1 MEFVNYTPFPAMAYQ
16 ALDQHEQCFHVV
28 ALRTTSEIKTYGA
41 LQFIPEQAPLAV
53 TDDYHGEMNKSSVR
67 QESDLA
73 PFKPQCDVI
82 IIGKAYAP
90 AGRPARRFTAGIRIA
105 GPKQPRPLPPQP
117 QGLNPTMQPSPAAVA
132 AWQREVEEARTNP
145 LPGPVILDRQ
155 LAVCGSRYWEKGSFG
170 GWALTS
176 PEPIVSL
183 PLQYEYAYGGECRIG
198 PEDPA
203 SKDVEPKYRLTADE
217 RREHP
222 DGPDR
227 APVAHRACEKNPV
240 GMGFVEEW
248 YLKSKKIK
256 RVRAPQIELPEDPM
270 REFGKTYPAQG
281 FGIIT
286 KAWLPRRKLCGTI
299 DDAFIQ
305 SGKPLPEDF
314 DFAFWNGAHPDLQ
327 VPWLAGNEEI
337 TLTNLC
343 PHNMPGATRDKSG
356 NTVLRFMLPGHQPFV
371 LVRYEDGAMVPTQ
384 AELDTLVIEPDER
397 KVSCVYRLL
406 LTMEPAVRMLEAR
419 LIFKDPDA
427 GREKGKPG
435 SRSLNEGR
443 LRAGGSREAGHG

>member
-1 MEFVNYTPFPAMAYQ
+1 MSTTHRFP
-16 ALDQHEQCFHVV
+16 HWPTRRWTSTSSSFHVV

-73 PFKPQCDVI
+73 PFKPKCDVI
-82 IIGKAYAP
+82 VIGKAYAP

-117 QGLNPTMQPSPAAVA
+117 QGLNPTMPPSPAAVA
-132 AWQREVEEARTNP
+132 AWQREVIEARANP

-155 LAVCGSRYWEKGSFG
+155 LAVCGPRYWEKGSFG

-183 PLQYEYAYGGECRIG
+183 PLQYEYAYGGECRID

-203 SKDVEPKYRLTADE
+203 SKQVEPKYRLTAE
-217 RREHP
+217 SAGSIPTART
-222 DGPDR
+222 GPPSPTGPAR
-227 APVAHRACEKNPV
+227 LNPV
-240 GMGFVEEW
+240 GMGFAEEW
-248 YLKSKKIK
+248 YLKAKKIK
-256 RVRAPQIELPEDPM
+256 RVRAPQIDLPEDPV

-281 FGIIT
+281 FGVVT

-305 SGKPLPEDF
+305 SGRPLPEDF

-356 NTVLRFMLPGHQPFV
+356 NTLLRFSLPGHQPFV
-371 LVRYEDGAMVPTQ
+371 LVRYEEGTIVP
-384 AELDTLVIEPDER
+384 ARLELDTLVIEPDER
-397 KVSCVYRLL
+397 KVSCVYRLRL
-406 LTMEPAVRMLEAR
+406 PVEPAVRVLEAR
-419 LIFKDPDA
+419 LIFRDPQKNEPD
-427 GREKGKPG
+427 EIKTG
-435 SRSLNEGR
+435 SIVEGR
-443 LRAGGSREAGHG
+443 PRSGVKRGTSHG

>member
-1 MEFVNYTPFPAMAYQ
+1 VAFVNHTPFPSLAYQ
-16 ALDQHEQCFHVV
+16 AQDPREQYFHVV
-28 ALRTTSEIKTYGA
+28 ALRTTAEIKTYGA

-53 TDDYHGEMNKSSVR
+53 TDEFHGEMNKSSVR

-82 IIGKAYAP
+82 VIGKAYAP

-105 GPKQPRPLPPQP
+105 GPKQPRPLPPRP
-117 QGLNPTMQPSPAAVA
+117 QGLNPTMAPSPVAVA
-132 AWQREVEEARTNP
+132 AWQREVIEARANP

-155 LAVCGSRYWEKGSFG
+155 LAVCGPRYWEKGSFG

-183 PLQYEYAYGGECRIG
+183 PLRYEYAYGGECRIG

-203 SKDVEPKYRLTADE
+203 SKHVEPKCRLTTDE

-227 APVAHRACEKNPV
+227 APVAHRVCELNPV
-240 GMGFVEEW
+240 GMGFAEEW
-248 YLKSKKIK
+248 YLKAKKIK
-256 RVRAPQIELPEDPM
+256 RVRAPQIDLPEDPV

-281 FGIIT
+281 FGVIT
-286 KAWLPRRKLCGTI
+286 KTWLPRRRLCGTI
-299 DDAFIQ
+299 DGAFLQ
-305 SGKPLPEDF
+305 SGKPLPDDF

-343 PHNMPGATRDKSG
+343 PHNLPGATRDKNG
-356 NTVLRFMLPGHQPFV
+356 NTLLRFSLPGHQPFV
-371 LVRYEDGAMVPTQ
+371 LVRYEEGTIVP
-384 AELDTLVIEPDER
+384 ARLELDTLMIEPDEK
-397 KVSCVYRLL
+397 KVSCVWRLRL
-406 LTMEPAVRMLEAR
+406 PLEPAVRVLEAR
-419 LIFKDPDA
+419 FIFKEPEVGENA
-427 GREKGKPG
+427 GKPG
-435 SRSLNEGR
+435 GRSPDVGR
-443 LRAGGSREAGHG
+443 HRAGQERGARHG

>member
-1 MEFVNYTPFPAMAYQ
+1 VEFVNYTPFPALAYQ

-28 ALRTTSEIKTYGA
+28 TLRTTSEIKTYGA

-53 TDDYHGEMNKSSVR
+53 TDEFHGEMNKSSVR

-82 IIGKAYAP
+82 VIGKAYAP

-117 QGLNPTMQPSPAAVA
+117 QGLNPTMPPSRAAVA
-132 AWQREVEEARTNP
+132 AWQREVIEARANP

-155 LAVCGSRYWEKGSFG
+155 LAVYGSRYWEKGSFN
-170 GWALTS
+170 GWSLTT
-176 PEPIVSL
+176 PEPVTSL
-183 PLQYEYAYGGECRIG
+183 PLRYEYAYGGECRIDL
-198 PEDPA
+198 EDPA
-203 SKDVEPKYRLTADE
+203 SKQVEPKYRLTADE

-227 APVAHRACEKNPV
+227 APVAHRACEMNPV
-240 GMGFVEEW
+240 GMGFAEEW
-248 YLKSKKIK
+248 YLKAKKIK
-256 RVRAPQIELPEDPM
+256 RVRAPQIDLPDDPV
-270 REFGKTYPAQG
+270 REFGKTYPTQG
-281 FGIIT
+281 LGAIT

-299 DDAFIQ
+299 DDAFIE

-343 PHNMPGATRDKSG
+343 PYNMPGATRDKSG
-356 NTVLRFMLPGHQPFV
+356 NTLLHFSLPGHQPFV
-371 LVRYEDGAMVPTQ
+371 LVRYEEGFIEPARL
-384 AELDTLVIEPDER
+384 ELDTLVIEPDER
-397 KVSCVYRLL
+397 KVSCVYRLRL
-406 LTMEPAVRMLEAR
+406 PAEPAVRILEAR
-419 LIFKDPDA
+419 LIFKDPQKSEPDDI
-427 GREKGKPG
+427 KTG
-435 SRSLNEGR
+435 SIVEGR
-443 LRAGGSREAGHG
+443 PRSSVKRGTSHG